1 MNVTI
6 NENLPAP
13 TAMVK
18 TILMDVVPLWKLR
31 HGVEIEID
39 EDEVLRAK
47 EAYDQEGPYLMA
59 QRLGLLV
66 NNSGEDMAIEFMSY
80 VNSIFPHSY

>member
-6 NENLPAP
+6 NENLPVP

-18 TILMDVVPLWKLR
+18 TILMDVIPSWKLR
-31 HGVEIEID
+31 DHEVEID

>member
-6 NENLPAP
+6 NENIP
-13 TAMVK
+13 TPTPMVK
-18 TILMDVVPLWKLR
+18 AILMDVIPLWKVR

-39 EDEVLRAK
+39 EDEVLHAI
-47 EAYDQEGPYLMA
+47 EAYEQEGPYLMA

-66 NNSGEDMAIEFMSY
+66 NNSGEDMAIEFMTY
-80 VNSIFPHSY
+80 INSIFPHSY

>member
-13 TAMVK
+13 TEMVK
-18 TILMDVVPLWKLR
+18 TILMDVIPSWKLR
-31 HGVEIEID
+31 DHEVEID

-47 EAYDQEGPYLMA
+47 DAYDQEGPYLMA

>member
-13 TAMVK
+13 TVMVK
-18 TILMDVVPLWKLR
+18 TILMDVIPSWKLR
-31 HGVEIEID
+31 DHEVEID

-80 VNSIFPHSY
+80 VNKIFPHSY